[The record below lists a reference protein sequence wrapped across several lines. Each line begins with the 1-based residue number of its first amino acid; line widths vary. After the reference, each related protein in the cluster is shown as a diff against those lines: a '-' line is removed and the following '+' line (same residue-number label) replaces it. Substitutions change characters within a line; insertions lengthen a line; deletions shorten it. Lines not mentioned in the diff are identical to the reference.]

1 MSDKASNDM
10 ADDLESEWL
19 LIVLGQAAPAYHL
32 PPERLNLPII
42 ISPLS
47 TLKRIRLMITS
58 GVFGQCRGCVT
69 PVMARANNGLNG
81 ALSAPTA

>member
-10 ADDLESEWL
+10 ANTEWL

-42 ISPLS
+42 ISPL
-47 TLKRIRLMITS
+47 
-58 GVFGQCRGCVT
+58 
-69 PVMARANNGLNG
+69 
-81 ALSAPTA
+81 

>member
-10 ADDLESEWL
+10 AKQWP

-32 PPERLNLPII
+32 PQERLNLPII

>member
-10 ADDLESEWL
+10 ANKWL

-58 GVFGQCRGCVT
+58 GVFGRCRGCVT

-81 ALSAPTA
+81 ASSAPTA